1 MTTNLGISGVCKAFD
16 DACVGTRVV
25 STRRDFVK
33 SAIASAL
40 STFDMPANGQ
50 GFIPLSSDVCEALYS
65 GDCERKG
72 LQSSEYVARE
82 WRGEVMLFAE
92 RKEVRPTFAAAVVYT
107 REAYFADPEVDE
119 AERERLGDATHVL
132 VALLGSRGPK
142 PTLSSTRF
150 VRNLAGGNASFVP
163 GQRSYED
170 LVEMA
175 KEIVVYESTW
185 ITVADDL

>member
-1 MTTNLGISGVCKAFD
+1 MTIKLGISGVCKAFD
-16 DACVGTRVV
+16 NACVGTRVV
-25 STRRDFVK
+25 STQRDFVK
-33 SAIASAL
+33 GAIADAL
-40 STFDMPANGQ
+40 VAFNMPANGQ
-50 GFIPLSSDVCEALYS
+50 GFIPLTGGICEAVYS
-65 GDCERKG
+65 GDDARDG
-72 LQSSEYVARE
+72 LTAESIVVKE
-82 WRGEVMLFAE
+82 WRGELMMFA
-92 RKEVRPTFAAAVVYT
+92 RRRALPATFAAAIVYT

-170 LVEMA
+170 LIAMA
-175 KEIVVYESTW
+175 KEIVAYETSW
-185 ITVADDL
+185 ITVADA